1 MPYTRLV
8 PRAIAFAVLA
18 LATGCLWDSVEC
30 SDGSG
35 LVITSPAAG
44 ATLDGGQIATI
55 TFRYTSVYAYDTL
68 ELRADG
74 GPVCSVDLTG
84 PSYTGGC
91 QWNPTGV
98 APGPVEIQLIARDVR
113 TTPVCEWV
121 SRSTTVTVAAS
132 APVVVTDPA
141 DVTVEEGDAASFG
154 ATVRG
159 TGPLDLRWQRS
170 DDDGA
175 SYQSVPGAGG
185 MSLTLATTTASDDG
199 ARFRLTATNPE
210 GTATSAHATLTVIAG
225 CPVPPLPELDRTAPT
240 GTAPAATLGANLTVN
255 PGFESVVWVGLQP
268 TAFGYWRF
276 DESATV
282 QAQQGIAPRSGD
294 RMLQFVSA
302 SRDVALFGSA
312 DSSEQIQLVDV
323 SDLQEAID
331 GAGVRVRASAHF
343 ARVAGCATTDDA
355 FGIFAIAFDGD
366 IADYQTRWA
375 NGIAAA
381 TAQGVDRDL
390 ADMTGVDGWL
400 LHRRARLR
408 HNDPSDRIATGAGD
422 VFTWREVAVE
432 EDLPAGTTFL
442 VIVLYASENVVNDT
456 AYPEFHGHYAD
467 DATVV
472 LSPRAP

>member
-1 MPYTRLV
+1 VRPI
-8 PRAIAFAVLA
+8 PRAA
-18 LATGCLWDSVEC
+18 L
-30 SDGSG
+30 
-35 LVITSPAAG
+35 PAALL
-44 ATLDGGQIATI
+44 A
-55 TFRYTSVYAYDTL
+55 
-68 ELRADG
+68 
-74 GPVCSVDLTG
+74 
-84 PSYTGGC
+84 
-91 QWNPTGV
+91 
-98 APGPVEIQLIARDVR
+98 
-113 TTPVCEWV
+113 
-121 SRSTTVTVAAS
+121 VAAIGCG
-132 APVVVTDPA
+132 PFDNPPIIVRHPA
-141 DVTVEEGDAASFG
+141 DVTAFVGQAVTFDVETAGGNPGDPDTFQW
-154 ATVRG
+154 R
-159 TGPLDLRWQRS
+159 RS
-170 DDDGA
+170 DDAGA
-175 SYQSVPGAGG
+175 TFEDLVG
-185 MSLTLATTTASDDG
+185 ATTHQLELQAVTLEDHG
-199 ARFRLTATNPE
+199 ARFRVLVTNDR
-210 GTATSAHATLTVIAG
+210 GSTLSNPARLVVDEN
-225 CPVPPLPELDRTAPT
+225 CPVPPLPDLDRSEPPVVAP
-240 GTAPAATLGANLTVN
+240 PAATLGANLTVN

-268 TAFGYWRF
+268 TGFGYWRF

-323 SDLQEAID
+323 SGLQEAID

-366 IADYQTRWA
+366 IADYQARWA

-408 HNDPSDRIATGAGD
+408 HNDPSDRIATDAGD
-422 VFTWREVAVE
+422 VFTWREVAIE

-442 VIVLYASENVVNDT
+442 VIVLYASENVANDT

-467 DATVV
+467 DVEVV
-472 LSPRAP
+472 LDLRDP

>member
-1 MPYTRLV
+1 VRPILRVALPTALLV
-8 PRAIAFAVLA
+8 VAAIGCVYEGIPLIVKHPESVFAYAGQTVSFEVE
-18 LATGCLWDSVEC
+18 ATGNREDPYSYQWRR
-30 SDGSG
+30 SDD
-35 LVITSPAAG
+35 AG
-44 ATLDGGQIATI
+44 AT
-55 TFRYTSVYAYDTL
+55 YA
-68 ELRADG
+68 
-74 GPVCSVDLTG
+74 DL
-84 PSYTGGC
+84 P
-91 QWNPTGV
+91 
-98 APGPVEIQLIARDVR
+98 
-113 TTPVCEWV
+113 
-121 SRSTTVTVAAS
+121 
-132 APVVVTDPA
+132 
-141 DVTVEEGDAASFG
+141 G
-154 ATVRG
+154 ATDN
-159 TGPLDLRWQRS
+159 PLVLP
-170 DDDGA
+170 A
-175 SYQSVPGAGG
+175 V
-185 MSLTLATTTASDDG
+185 TLADHD
-199 ARFRLTATNPE
+199 ARFRVLVSNEFGSTLSNPARLVVDE
-210 GTATSAHATLTVIAG
+210 N
-225 CPVPPLPELDRTAPT
+225 CPVPPLPDLDRSEPPVVAP
-240 GTAPAATLGANLTVN
+240 PAATLGANLTVN

-366 IADYQTRWA
+366 IADYQARWA

-390 ADMTGVDGWL
+390 ADMAGVDGWL

-422 VFTWREVAVE
+422 VFTWREVAIE

-442 VIVLYASENVVNDT
+442 VIVLYASENVANDT

-467 DATVV
+467 DVAVV
-472 LSPRAP
+472 LDLRDP